1 MAVDNI
7 DLSGEIKA
15 WKDAAYGK
23 DVRAANVAAFE
34 KIQGTVNDTVQNVNQ
49 ASEDASSASQNA
61 QKAVDDIQSAIET
74 ATSKASEAAGSAT
87 AADTSKKAAASSAAA
102 ADNSK
107 TQAAASAAEAKKI
120 AQGLGD
126 FDGTAAKVKTTDTY
140 GLVVSALGEST
151 AQALIDAIANKVMN
165 ELINKN
171 KIVNNLL
178 ATDASTVLA
187 GTQGTALD
195 KRLVAAEKAVTQ
207 LNSDLK
213 VLYYGAIVGTE
224 DSVVPSN
231 TQTVAYSFNVDA
243 GVYIAFA
250 NIRWSSNAKGSRH
263 IGFAEKTTEAFADM
277 NAHYSIVAPST
288 DGMTF
293 QNLAVILKYENP
305 AHVDIRVQQFSGGD
319 LKIRTRLSLLKVKS

>member
-1 MAVDNI
+1 MATNTKNYNFKKPDESDFYDIQDQNGNWDI
-7 DLSGEIKA
+7 ADEKMEELSAPTFEDYSGTTSVPEASTAIEAIKSKKKIPEILANIKA
-15 WKDAAYGK
+15 
-23 DVRAANVAAFE
+23 AF
-34 KIQGTVNDTVQNVNQ
+34 KGVCL
-49 ASEDASSASQNA
+49 
-61 QKAVDDIQSAIET
+61 
-74 ATSKASEAAGSAT
+74 
-87 AADTSKKAAASSAAA
+87 
-102 ADNSK
+102 
-107 TQAAASAAEAKKI
+107 
-120 AQGLGD
+120 LGH
-126 FDGTAAKVKTTDTY
+126 
-140 GLVVSALGEST
+140 
-151 AQALIDAIANKVMN
+151 
-165 ELINKN
+165 
-171 KIVNNLL
+171 IVNNCV
-178 ATDASTVLA
+178 TDNAKLPLSA
-187 GTQGTALD
+187 AQGKALMD
-195 KRLVAAEKAVTQ
+195 QITK
-207 LNSDLK
+207 LNSEK

-319 LKIRTRLSLLKVKS
+319 LKIRTRLSLLKVK

>member
-1 MAVDNI
+1 MATYPTGWLRLPTDAKDFKERFAWSHVKAIFYDKAKNI
-7 DLSGEIKA
+7 LL
-15 WKDAAYGK
+15 KDK
-23 DVRAANVAAFE
+23 L
-34 KIQGTVNDTVQNVNQ
+34 
-49 ASEDASSASQNA
+49 DAMD
-61 QKAVDDIQSAIET
+61 K
-74 ATSKASEAAGSAT
+74 
-87 AADTSKKAAASSAAA
+87 
-102 ADNSK
+102 
-107 TQAAASAAEAKKI
+107 
-120 AQGLGD
+120 
-126 FDGTAAKVKTTDTY
+126 
-140 GLVVSALGEST
+140 
-151 AQALIDAIANKVMN
+151 LISDHADAIANKLMTNDAFNTAIADYVTKSMMSGVQ
-165 ELINKN
+165 
-171 KIVNNLL
+171 VNDGDHVPTSAL
-178 ATDASTVLA
+178 AYAMQQA
-187 GTQGTALD
+187 ITANANAIT
-195 KRLVAAEKAVTQ
+195 K

-319 LKIRTRLSLLKVKS
+319 LKIRTRLSLLKVK

>member
-1 MAVDNI
+1 MATYKTGWLRLPSDPKDFKERFAWSHVKSIFYDKAKNI
-7 DLSGEIKA
+7 LL
-15 WKDAAYGK
+15 KDK
-23 DVRAANVAAFE
+23 L
-34 KIQGTVNDTVQNVNQ
+34 
-49 ASEDASSASQNA
+49 DAMD
-61 QKAVDDIQSAIET
+61 K
-74 ATSKASEAAGSAT
+74 
-87 AADTSKKAAASSAAA
+87 
-102 ADNSK
+102 
-107 TQAAASAAEAKKI
+107 
-120 AQGLGD
+120 
-126 FDGTAAKVKTTDTY
+126 
-140 GLVVSALGEST
+140 
-151 AQALIDAIANKVMN
+151 LISDHADAIANKLMTNDAFNTAIADYVTKSMMSGVQ
-165 ELINKN
+165 
-171 KIVNNLL
+171 VNDGDHVPTSAL
-178 ATDASTVLA
+178 AYAMQQA
-187 GTQGTALD
+187 ITANANAIT
-195 KRLVAAEKAVTQ
+195 R

>member
-1 MAVDNI
+1 MGMNDKHNYDPTKWVDNSEPDI
-7 DLSGEIKA
+7 DAEHLNKIESALQE
-15 WKDAAYGK
+15 YGVSI
-23 DVRAANVAAFE
+23 DELA
-34 KIQGTVNDTVQNVNQ
+34 
-49 ASEDASSASQNA
+49 
-61 QKAVDDIQSAIET
+61 
-74 ATSKASEAAGSAT
+74 AAG
-87 AADTSKKAAASSAAA
+87 
-102 ADNSK
+102 
-107 TQAAASAAEAKKI
+107 
-120 AQGLGD
+120 
-126 FDGTAAKVKTTDTY
+126 GTAAKVKATDTY

-213 VLYYGAIVGTE
+213 VIYYSALAGTD

-231 TQTVAYSFNVDA
+231 TKTVAHSFNVDA
-243 GVYIAFA
+243 GVYIAFV
-250 NIRWSSNAKGSRH
+250 NVRWSSNAKGSRH
-263 IGFAEKTTEAFADM
+263 IGFAEKTTESFSDM

-293 QNLAVILKYENP
+293 QNLAAILKYENP
-305 AHVDIRVQQFSGGD
+305 AHVEIRVQQFSGSD
-319 LKIRTRLSLLKVKS
+319 LKIQTRLSLLKVKS

>member
-1 MAVDNI
+1 MATNTKNYNFKKPDESDFYDIQDQNGNWDI
-7 DLSGEIKA
+7 ADEKMEELSAPTFEDYSGTTSVPEASTAIEAIKSKKKIPEILANIKA
-15 WKDAAYGK
+15 
-23 DVRAANVAAFE
+23 AF
-34 KIQGTVNDTVQNVNQ
+34 KGVCL
-49 ASEDASSASQNA
+49 
-61 QKAVDDIQSAIET
+61 
-74 ATSKASEAAGSAT
+74 
-87 AADTSKKAAASSAAA
+87 
-102 ADNSK
+102 
-107 TQAAASAAEAKKI
+107 
-120 AQGLGD
+120 LGH
-126 FDGTAAKVKTTDTY
+126 
-140 GLVVSALGEST
+140 
-151 AQALIDAIANKVMN
+151 
-165 ELINKN
+165 
-171 KIVNNLL
+171 IVNNCV
-178 ATDASTVLA
+178 TDNAKLPLSA
-187 GTQGTALD
+187 AQGKALMD
-195 KRLVAAEKAVTQ
+195 QITK